1 MAKSFLIVGGSG
13 QVGSGVARFL
23 REAGHKVRST
33 TGKAPQSPD
42 QVQVDLLSG
51 KGLEEA
57 FQGVQRAFFMS
68 PAGHPDQYQVLSPL
82 IRKAKA
88 AGLEKVVLMTAQG
101 VEANDAAPFRRA
113 EVELEKSGVPYAIIR
128 PSWFMQNFGTYWLH
142 DIRTQGAIRLPA
154 GQGRN
159 AFIDSRDIA
168 ETAAALLSG
177 DRFANQAFT
186 LTGPKPLDHAEVARI
201 LSAATGKAIGYQD
214 IPAADFK
221 KGLLAAGLSEAYSD
235 LLVLLI
241 GFLREGYVAN
251 ATDAVQAI
259 LGRPPRAFEAY
270 AKDYKATWA

>member
-1 MAKSFLIVGGSG
+1 MAKSFLIVGASG

-23 REAGHKVRST
+23 REAGHSVRSA

-42 QVQVDLLSG
+42 QIQVDLLTG
-51 KGLEEA
+51 QGLDAA

-68 PAGHPDQYQVLSPL
+68 PGGYPDQYQVLSPL
-82 IRKAKA
+82 IRKAKET
-88 AGLEKVVLMTAQG
+88 GLEKVVLMTAQG

-113 EVELEKSGVPYAIIR
+113 EVELEKSGVAYDIIR

-142 DIRTQGAIRLPA
+142 DIRTHGAIRLPA
-154 GQGRN
+154 GSGRN

-186 LTGPKPLDHAEVARI
+186 LTGPKPLDHGEVAAI
-201 LSAATGKAIGYQD
+201 LSAATGKTIGYQD
-214 IPAADFK
+214 IPAADFR
-221 KGLLAAGLSEAYSD
+221 KGLLAAGLSEAYTD

-241 GFLREGYVAN
+241 GFLKEGYVAS
-251 ATDAVQAI
+251 ATDAVQTI
-259 LGRPPRAFEAY
+259 LARPPRTLEAY